1 MSVLWAVVR
10 RAGAMQM
17 HFIFSD
23 NVTLLFDFWTV
34 QTLAGLMLSFL
45 VVLLL
50 TVLYEVSK
58 VWKSNLL
65 TRVLQTLPVTPDSAV
80 CPPLISD
87 TEANLPAASDTL
99 LSPDPLFPGEDAV
112 PSVQFSSSSSTS
124 RWWLLHSFL
133 ALLHMAQ
140 VFLGYVLMLC
150 VMSYNAAIFIAVVFG
165 SALGYYVAF
174 PLLAKYPKP
183 HSL

>member
-1 MSVLWAVVR
+1 
-10 RAGAMQM
+10 MQM

-65 TRVLQTLPVTPDSAV
+65 TRVLQTLPGTPDSEL

-87 TEANLPAASDTL
+87 TEANLLT
-99 LSPDPLFPGEDAV
+99 PDPLFPGEDAV
-112 PSVQFSSSSSTS
+112 PPVQFSFSSTY

-133 ALLHMAQ
+133 ALLHTAQ
-140 VFLGYVLMLC
+140 VFLGYALMLC
-150 VMSYNAAIFIAVVFG
+150 VMSYNAAIFLAVVFG

>member
-1 MSVLWAVVR
+1 
-10 RAGAMQM
+10 MQM

-34 QTLAGLMLSFL
+34 QTLAGLMLSFM

-50 TVLYEVSK
+50 TILYEISK

-65 TRVLQTLPVTPDSAV
+65 TRVLQTLPVTPDSAF
-80 CPPLISD
+80 CPPLLSD
-87 TEANLPAASDTL
+87 TEADLPSTSDTSL
-99 LSPDPLFPGEDAV
+99 TPDPLGETPPA
-112 PSVQFSSSSSTS
+112 VQFSSSSC
-124 RWWLLHSFL
+124 RWWFLHSSL
-133 ALLHMAQ
+133 ALLHTAQ

-150 VMSYNAAIFIAVVFG
+150 VMSYNVAIFLAVVLG

-174 PLLAKYPKP
+174 PLLARYPKP

>member
-1 MSVLWAVVR
+1 
-10 RAGAMQM
+10 MQM

-34 QTLAGLMLSFL
+34 QTLAGLVLSFM

-50 TVLYEVSK
+50 TVLYELSK

-65 TRVLQTLPVTPDSAV
+65 TQVIQTLPVTPDSAL

-87 TEANLPAASDTL
+87 TESSDSL
-99 LSPDPLFPGEDAV
+99 LTPDPLFPGETPTPPV
-112 PSVQFSSSSSTS
+112 RFVSSTC

-133 ALLHMAQ
+133 ALLHTAQ
-140 VFLGYVLMLC
+140 VFLGYSLMLC
-150 VMSYNAAIFIAVVFG
+150 VMTYNAAIFIAVILG

-174 PLLAKYPKP
+174 PFLSKYPKP

>member
-1 MSVLWAVVR
+1 
-10 RAGAMQM
+10 MQM

-34 QTLAGLMLSFL
+34 QTLAGLVLSFM

-50 TVLYEVSK
+50 TVLYELSK

-65 TRVLQTLPVTPDSAV
+65 TRVLQTLPVTPDSAL

-87 TEANLPAASDTL
+87 TEEHFPAASDNSLT
-99 LSPDPLFPGEDAV
+99 PDPVFPGEDSAPHV
-112 PSVQFSSSSSTS
+112 RFSSSAFQ
-124 RWWLLHSFL
+124 WWLLHASL
-133 ALLHMAQ
+133 ALLHTAQ

-150 VMSYNAAIFIAVVFG
+150 VMSYNATIFLAVILG

-174 PLLAKYPKP
+174 PLLATYPKP
-183 HSL
+183 HNL

>member
-1 MSVLWAVVR
+1 
-10 RAGAMQM
+10 MQM

-58 VWKSNLL
+58 VWESNLL
-65 TRVLQTLPVTPDSAV
+65 TRVLQTLPGTPDSEL

-87 TEANLPAASDTL
+87 TEANLLT
-99 LSPDPLFPGEDAV
+99 PDPLFPGEDAV
-112 PSVQFSSSSSTS
+112 PPVQFSSSSTY

-133 ALLHMAQ
+133 ALLHTAQ
-140 VFLGYVLMLC
+140 VFLGYTLMLC
-150 VMSYNAAIFIAVVFG
+150 VMSYNAAIFLAVVFG

>member
-1 MSVLWAVVR
+1 
-10 RAGAMQM
+10 MQM

-58 VWKSNLL
+58 VWESNLL
-65 TRVLQTLPVTPDSAV
+65 TRVLQTLPGTPDSEL

-87 TEANLPAASDTL
+87 TEANLLT
-99 LSPDPLFPGEDAV
+99 PDPLFPGEDAV
-112 PSVQFSSSSSTS
+112 PPVQFSSSSTY

-133 ALLHMAQ
+133 ALLHTAQ
-140 VFLGYVLMLC
+140 VFLGYALMLC
-150 VMSYNAAIFIAVVFG
+150 VMSYNAAIFLAVVFG